1 MAESTQNWG
10 MIRRSS
16 LIALRVALMAATLAS
31 VAAAAPPNIVF
42 FLADDLGWRD
52 LGCYG
57 SPFYETPHIDR
68 LAASGTRFTQAYAA
82 CPVCSPTRASILTG
96 KYPVRLR
103 VTDYISP
110 SGGNQPESWKRNTA
124 LLPSEYADRM
134 PLEEF
139 TLAEAVAEAGYA
151 TFFAGKWHLGPEGF
165 WPVDQGF
172 DSNVGGHEYGGPW
185 GGRNYFAPYGNPNL
199 LDGPDGEHLPERL
212 ARETAAFIKD
222 HRDEPF
228 LAYLS
233 FYSVHTPLMTTET
246 LERKY
251 ASKAKLLKFS
261 GPRWIREG
269 FRDARQVQD
278 HAVYAG
284 MVESLDDAVG
294 TVLDAITDNGLE
306 ARTIVV
312 FMSDNGGLSTSEGS
326 PTANLPLRGGKGWL
340 YEGGIREPMLIR
352 APGISKAESVTE
364 APVTSTDFYPTLL
377 ELAGLRTRPEQH
389 VDGRSLVPLLRG
401 EQFDRGPMFW
411 HYPHYGNQGGAPGAA
426 IRDGN
431 WKLIRWYENGATELY
446 HLGDDPGE
454 RYELSKMF
462 PSEAQ
467 ALNGRL
473 QAWLESVD
481 ANMPTA
487 NGAYSADK
495 PSGRLPPDQR

>member
-1 MAESTQNWG
+1 MNPRSLWIP
-10 MIRRSS
+10 IRIG
-16 LIALRVALMAATLAS
+16 LLAAALGSAT
-31 VAAAAPPNIVF
+31 AAAPPNIVF

-57 SPFYETPHIDR
+57 SQFYETPNIDR

-96 KYPVRLR
+96 KYPVRLE

-110 SGGNQPESWKRNTA
+110 SGGNQPGSWNRNTS
-124 LLPSEYADRM
+124 LLPAAYSDRM

-139 TLAEAVAEAGYA
+139 TLAEAVAESGYA

-165 WPVDQGF
+165 WPEDQGF

-185 GGRNYFAPYGNPNL
+185 GGRKYFAPYGNPNL
-199 LDGPDGEHLPERL
+199 LDGPEGEHLPDRL
-212 ARETAAFIKD
+212 ARETAAFIKN

-233 FYSVHTPLMTTET
+233 FYSVHTPLMTVEA

-251 ASKAKLLKFS
+251 ATKAKLLEFS
-261 GPRWIREG
+261 GPRWIRES
-269 FRDARQVQD
+269 FRDARQVQN

-294 TVLDAITDNGLE
+294 EVLDAIADNGLE

-340 YEGGIREPMLIR
+340 YEGGVREPMLIS
-352 APGISKAESVTE
+352 APGVTKAGSVADE
-364 APVTSTDFYPTLL
+364 PVTSTDFYPTLL

-389 VDGRSLVPLLRG
+389 VDGRSLAPLLRG

-426 IRDGN
+426 IREGN

-454 RYELSKMF
+454 RYELSRMF
-462 PSEAQ
+462 PDKAT
-467 ALNGRL
+467 ALNDRL
-473 QAWLESVD
+473 RAWLEDVD

-487 NGAYSADK
+487 NDAYSADK